1 MSLQGTFTWPGLT
14 HVKSAR
20 YTQTHGTE
28 PDDIVVECEPGGTV
42 NATEFGNAFFYY
54 SNLQVPLLD
63 CKIKS
68 SRLRIG
74 DSGQF
79 IHIRIQDRRWRWK
92 YGEVSGEYN
101 VTDSDGS
108 YVAHI
113 KKNAQELAVILL
125 NAMGEYNIDVSGL
138 PTDQWPERQWVC
150 SNPTNE
156 LDKLCD
162 QYGCRVVLGIGTDP
176 VTVQRLGV
184 GTPLPPVAR
193 INIDAGITSSDMPD
207 HIAVCGDRIL
217 YDGVFTLEPI
227 GIEFDGSLK
236 HIDDLSY
243 RPEAGWVTD
252 DFSNLRFPLIT
263 PDLTEEERRRAQVLA
278 ERAIFRWYRPVDLK
292 GIWAG
297 SGSVPY
303 SSANVVSINQFDIQP
318 YRTGSADGGLGYKVK
333 NPSLVYGSH
342 IRIQSPNQVAGKEG
356 SSALPF
362 DIVPYQSSI
371 GKDDIVRFNEKIVT
385 HLGTDKFSV
394 LTAPSLFLHAG
405 FFLRDY
411 DTWLEQRW
419 RWARQTRN
427 PPIGTGTLPI
437 HTEALKYEVS
447 FNYLT
452 DSQGYLTSTGTEPVY
467 LGTATENSEQLIS
480 ASEDLIDGVIPKFSS
495 SFRAS
500 ATYVG
505 LQPIRPNGL
514 IRQVTWQVT
523 DGSTGSIGGVSGNA
537 FTLASLNSETDP
549 YVKGYRIRRSNA
561 VAEAIEA
568 NKGRISDRRNYNAKV
583 RRKGRD

>member
-20 YTQTHGTE
+20 YTQAHGTE

-74 DSGQF
+74 GSGQY

-207 HIAVCGDRIL
+207 HISVCGDRIL
-217 YDGVFTLEPI
+217 YDGVFTLEPV

-252 DFSNLRFPLIT
+252 AFDNLRLPLIT
-263 PDLTEEERRRAQVLA
+263 PNLTEAERRRAQVLA
-278 ERAIFRWYRPVDLK
+278 ERAIFRWYRPVNLK
-292 GIWAG
+292 GIWEG
-297 SGSVPY
+297 SGSIPY

-342 IRIQSPNQVAGKEG
+342 IRIQSPNQASGKEG
-356 SSALPF
+356 ANSQPF

-371 GKDDIVRFNEKIVT
+371 GKDDIVRFSERIVS
-385 HLGTDKFSV
+385 LAGTVKFSAAV
-394 LTAPSLFLHAG
+394 SAPSLFLHAG

-427 PPIGTGTLPI
+427 PPIGTGTYPI
-437 HTEALKYEVS
+437 NIEALKYEVS
-447 FNYLT
+447 FNYLE
-452 DSQGYLTSTGTEPVY
+452 DSDGYLTGVTSPQY
-467 LGTATENSEQLIS
+467 LGSATENSSTVIA
-480 ASEDLIDGVIPKFSS
+480 ASEDIIDGVLPRFQSS
-495 SFRAS
+495 LRYSAS
-500 ATYVG
+500 YVG
-505 LQPIRPNGL
+505 LQPIRLDGL
-514 IRQVTWQVT
+514 IRQVTWMVT
-523 DGSTGSIGGVSGNA
+523 DGDAGAIQGLDGNA
-537 FTLASLNSETDP
+537 FTHASVNSETDP
-549 YVKGYRIRRSNA
+549 YVMGYRTRRLRQISESVERDKA
-561 VAEAIEA
+561 
-568 NKGRISDRRNYNAKV
+568 RISDVRSYNPRV
-583 RRKGRD
+583 RRRTR